1 VDPTPEQIRAALPER
16 WRKEYDRSIS
26 KLIGSPLEMTLEF
39 WALQSKKL
47 AGLGPVTEQERHNG
61 ELLRQRDALLQRS
74 PDARD
79 ALRLDGEATGGYRIR
94 FTKEA
99 QEQLRQQHLAEGE
112 LREYIAEKLPDPHD
126 QTSVVRPG
134 ATSDEFREALIYKW
148 AIAYIA
154 GSDGKEPLI
163 LVTAVS

>member
-1 VDPTPEQIRAALPER
+1 MNPTPEQIRAALPER

-26 KLIGSPLEMTLEF
+26 GLIGSPLEVTLDF

-47 AGLGPVTEQERHNG
+47 ADLGPVTGRERHTG
-61 ELLRQRDALLQRS
+61 ELLRRRDAVLQRS

-79 ALRLDGEATGGYRIR
+79 ALRLDGEANGGYRIR
-94 FTKEA
+94 FSEEA
-99 QEQLRQQHLAEGE
+99 REQLRQQHLAEGDF
-112 LREYIAEKLPDPHD
+112 RGYIAERLPDPHD
-126 QTSVVRPG
+126 HTSVVRPG
-134 ATSDEFREALIYKW
+134 APSDDFREALLYKW

-154 GSDGKEPLI
+154 GSDGKEPLV